1 MIRVTLP
8 GMTGHRKFEELMP
21 TVVVRFPPA
30 LRDAVKAHGEAND
43 LTVSQVVRK
52 AVRQY
57 LDAQEP
63 A

>member
-1 MIRVTLP
+1 
-8 GMTGHRKFEELMP
+8 MP